1 VWWSQLLGAGVNPPR
16 QVFAHG
22 WWQVEGDKMSKT
34 LGNVIKPL
42 DVAGK
47 YGRDSLRWHVLREGP
62 AKGDADWRQAAFV
75 ARYNSDLANGLGN
88 LVNRSLN
95 MLGKYFEG
103 KVPEE
108 AAFADSALE
117 ALRKSL
123 VARVDAL
130 YGRLESAVTGFDLD
144 AACEAVMELVREAN
158 AFVNASAPF
167 KLAKDPAR
175 VVDLRAA
182 MHALCQVDFALC
194 HALRPFVPD
203 AAVRIAAQLGV
214 SLDGSLSERIRWD
227 ALKAGHQTGKPEPL
241 FARIEETA

>member
-1 VWWSQLLGAGVNPPR
+1 
-16 QVFAHG
+16 
-22 WWQVEGDKMSKT
+22 
-34 LGNVIKPL
+34 
-42 DVAGK
+42 
-47 YGRDSLRWHVLREGP
+47 
-62 AKGDADWRQAAFV
+62 
-75 ARYNSDLANGLGN
+75 
-88 LVNRSLN
+88 

-130 YGRLESAVTGFDLD
+130 YGQLESAVTGFDLD
-144 AACEAVMELVREAN
+144 AACETVMELVREAN

-214 SLDGSLSERIRWD
+214 SLDGSLSECIRWG

-241 FARIEETA
+241 FARIEEIA